1 MTYCAFMRHC
11 LVDYSQDH
19 AELGAAL
26 NGFSL
31 NETGP
36 LASAIE
42 KTGQAV
48 DGTYMLTTRM
58 VSQII
63 NSTLRIGVLTLNGP
77 ASRAR
82 TELGGTI
89 T

>member
-1 MTYCAFMRHC
+1 MRHC

-42 KTGQAV
+42 KTGQAA
-48 DGTYMLTTRM
+48 DATYMSTTTL
-58 VSQII
+58 VSFQIT
-63 NSTLRIGVLTLNGP
+63 STHLISPFASVARIG
-77 ASRAR
+77 
-82 TELGGTI
+82 TELGGALTRV
-89 T
+89 